1 MDPLLDPADLPEEPA
16 GPEYLLHLYITGAT
30 PNSTRAVRNI
40 KDICEQYLK
49 GRYELQIVDVYQ
61 QPELAQEMDLIGVPT
76 LIKRRPGLVRR
87 LVGDFSDRDR
97 VLKALG
103 ITPPA
108 TGFPAHE

>member
-1 MDPLLDPADLPEEPA
+1 MEPQLEPDGVPEEYS

-40 KDICEQYLK
+40 KDICEQFLK
-49 GRYELQIVDVYQ
+49 GRYELLIVDVYQ
-61 QPELAQEMDLIGVPT
+61 QPEMAQEMDLIGVPT

-87 LVGDFSDRDR
+87 MVGDFSNRER

-103 ITPPA
+103 IAPPA
-108 TGFPAHE
+108 TESV